1 MHFHV
6 LLAYVLV
13 KAHAFSTNVIQFGL
27 LFPVGVFAAKW
38 CTGVILLS
46 IAEKV
51 LRRLAKCLDI
61 TAKMDQ
67 LNVKEQQEF
76 QQIVEQK
83 QMKDFMR
90 LYSNLVSRCFEDC
103 VNDFTSAN
111 LTTKEN
117 NCISKCS
124 EKFLKHSERVGQRF
138 QEQKYVS
145 KSVVTV
151 AIASTNPQCS
161 LDAKHEKVREQ
172 KEVLNV
178 HKNKQD
184 TSRILNQSFVFLC
197 PLPLLRSY

>member
-1 MHFHV
+1 
-6 LLAYVLV
+6 
-13 KAHAFSTNVIQFGL
+13 
-27 LFPVGVFAAKW
+27 
-38 CTGVILLS
+38 
-46 IAEKV
+46 
-51 LRRLAKCLDI
+51 
-61 TAKMDQ
+61 MDQ

-117 NCISKCS
+117 NCINKCS

-145 KSVVTV
+145 VTSVPSSFATHN
-151 AIASTNPQCS
+151 TNLQCP
-161 LDAKHEKVREQ
+161 LDAEHEKVDD
-172 KEVLNV
+172 
-178 HKNKQD
+178 D
-184 TSRILNQSFVFLC
+184 TMLIIMMYIQINYLYDM
-197 PLPLLRSY
+197 LLYVE